1 LSEPAGPL
9 RVHGTLVLVAD
20 VGVLLLGKSGIG
32 KSECAL
38 ELVMRGHR
46 LIADDIVLVCR
57 GADGRPLGESHE
69 MVRHYLELR
78 GIGIVHVPSLFGA
91 AAVGG
96 GAPAAAPQAAIDL
109 VVRLETWDAAE
120 IERLGLDRRRA
131 ALAGVEVETLDLPV
145 APGRNIAALVEVAA
159 RNFSLTRGGR
169 SGVAELDHRVT
180 ELLRRRA
187 P

>member
-91 AAVGG
+91 AAV
-96 GAPAAAPQAAIDL
+96 APQAAIDL

>member
-46 LIADDIVLVCR
+46 LIADDIVLVSR

-91 AAVGG
+91 AAV
-96 GAPAAAPQAAIDL
+96 APQAAIDL

-159 RNFSLTRGGR
+159 RNFSLTRGGH

>member
-1 LSEPAGPL
+1 LREPAGPL

-38 ELVMRGHR
+38 ELVMGGHR
-46 LIADDIVLVCR
+46 LVADDIVLVSP

-91 AAVGG
+91 AAV
-96 GAPAAAPQAAIDL
+96 APQAAIDL
-109 VVRLETWDAAE
+109 VVRLETWDAAA
-120 IERLGLDRRRA
+120 IERLGLDRRRT

-159 RNFSLTRGGR
+159 RNFSLTRGGK